1 MTPRHTVDRHDSQL
15 LLYQPLL
22 YEIEELQS
30 TIERETLSFQHNLIQ
45 FLTCTELH
53 TTIAKH
59 ATIRLSHPLN
69 ASFTDEQTYTPGV
82 THQYR
87 KDMSTPRA
95 YAYNFQQSVYL

>member
-45 FLTCTELH
+45 FLTRTGLH

-69 ASFTDEQTYTPGV
+69 ASFTDEQTYTLGV
-82 THQYR
+82 TDRYR
-87 KDMSTPRA
+87 EDMTTPRA
-95 YAYNFQQSVYL
+95 YAYNFQQSVHI